1 MSIREDVGKYV
12 YGQIQ
17 KLTSEMKFS
26 GGRAK
31 LARLRRGVGKVPG
44 ELPELWGIFLCDIP
58 DELLSKNGVPTP
70 AEWAIYLSLTLF
82 AVHQQSNSDSVHAEN
97 KSIGKAAAGLLD
109 EKTDEERER
118 VLRRL
123 GPILTAKAMPEFS
136 HHLRCFVEI
145 LRAKNIRLDYVRLAK
160 DIYDFQFEESRKK
173 VQLLWAQDFYYNEK
187 GE

>member
-1 MSIREDVGKYV
+1 MSKKEEVGKYV

-17 KLTSEMKFS
+17 KLTSEMKYS

-31 LARLRRGVGKVPG
+31 LARLRRGAGKVPG

-58 DELLSKNGVPTP
+58 DELLSQNGVPTH
-70 AEWAIYLSLTLF
+70 AEWAIYLSLTLL
-82 AVHQQSNSDSVHAEN
+82 AVHQQSNSESVHSE
-97 KSIGKAAAGLLD
+97 KISLGKAAAGLLD
-109 EKTDEERER
+109 KKTDEERER

-123 GPILTAKAMPEFS
+123 GPILTAKNMPELS
-136 HHLRCFVEI
+136 YHLRCFVKL
-145 LRAKNIRLDYVRLAK
+145 LRANSINLDYVQLAK
-160 DIYDFQFEESRKK
+160 DIYDYQFDDSRKK

>member
-1 MSIREDVGKYV
+1 MSVREEVGKYV

-17 KLTSEMKFS
+17 KLTSEMKYS
-26 GGRAK
+26 GGKAK

-44 ELPELWGIFLCDIP
+44 ELPELWGVFLCDIP
-58 DELLSKNGVPTP
+58 DELLSQNGVPTH

-82 AVHQQSNSDSVHAEN
+82 AVHQQGNSESVHSE
-97 KSIGKAAAGLLD
+97 KISFGKAAAGLLD
-109 EKTDEERER
+109 DRSDEERER

-123 GPILTAKAMPEFS
+123 GPVLTAKDMPELS
-136 HHLRCFVEI
+136 HHLRCLIEL
-145 LRAKNIRLDYVRLAK
+145 LRAKNIHLDYVRLAK
-160 DIYDFQFEESRKK
+160 DVYDFQFEESQKK